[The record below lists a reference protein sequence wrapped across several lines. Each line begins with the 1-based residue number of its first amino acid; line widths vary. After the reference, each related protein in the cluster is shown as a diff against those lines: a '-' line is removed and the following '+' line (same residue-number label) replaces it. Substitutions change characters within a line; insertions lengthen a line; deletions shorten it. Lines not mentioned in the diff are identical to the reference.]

1 MIEYSVETIIDR
13 IQQACAKNGVTINKM
28 GIESGAGK
36 SAVDNI
42 KKGSMPASDK
52 LAKMADY
59 LHCSVDYLL
68 GCEEPIRQNQ
78 SDNTPLAGL
87 SENARRIVELFEDLT
102 PTQQGEIIGR
112 AALLAEQNEVEYI
125 KGGA

>member
-68 GCEEPIRQNQ
+68 GREEPIRQNQ

>member
-1 MIEYSVETIIDR
+1 MMEYSIETIIDR
-13 IQQACAKNGVTINKM
+13 IQQACAENDVTVNKM

-59 LHCSVDYLL
+59 LNCSVDYLL
-68 GCEEPIRQNQ
+68 GREDTILQNQ
-78 SDNTPLAGL
+78 SNNTSSADL
-87 SENARRIVELFEDLT
+87 SENARRIVELFDDLT

-125 KGGA
+125 KDGA